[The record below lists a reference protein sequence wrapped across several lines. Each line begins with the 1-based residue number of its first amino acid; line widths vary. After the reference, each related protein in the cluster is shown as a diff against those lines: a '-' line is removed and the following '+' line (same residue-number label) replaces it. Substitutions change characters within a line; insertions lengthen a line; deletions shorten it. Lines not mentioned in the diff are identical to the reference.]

1 MVRMMLPKILPPTY
15 RGTAVRYLYYLSST
29 LHWSPAVVENGNGH
43 HSASVSGLE
52 PVEVRMSVPVWT
64 MPNSSGLVSEEL
76 PGDHY
81 GSNGIVPPFPLEI
94 EIQWKEKGDEYSW
107 AWASDLNF
115 GYEDNMGSGH
125 DSESSTMTSPTK
137 SGSLEPTFERAL
149 SFSSQPATP
158 KSLGK
163 DTMEPALPTPHLK
176 KTDEFM
182 PSSSQL
188 SFDSGSS
195 ALLLIS
201 ISQCFTLFVIRC

>member
-1 MVRMMLPKILPPTY
+1 
-15 RGTAVRYLYYLSST
+15 
-29 LHWSPAVVENGNGH
+29 
-43 HSASVSGLE
+43 
-52 PVEVRMSVPVWT
+52 MSVPVWT

-137 SGSLEPTFERAL
+137 SGSLEPAFERAL

-201 ISQCFTLFVIRC
+201 ISQCFTFFVIRC

>member
-1 MVRMMLPKILPPTY
+1 MEQRAIKPIFWILTENNW
-15 RGTAVRYLYYLSST
+15 RIVIIYLLCFLQWEREWLSLLTVPFGCLNKS
-29 LHWSPAVVENGNGH
+29 S
-43 HSASVSGLE
+43 SA
-52 PVEVRMSVPVWT
+52 W
-64 MPNSSGLVSEEL
+64 
-76 PGDHY
+76 
-81 GSNGIVPPFPLEI
+81 
-94 EIQWKEKGDEYSW
+94 Q

-115 GYEDNMGSGH
+115 GYEDNRGSGH

-137 SGSLEPTFERAL
+137 SGSLEPAFERAL

-201 ISQCFTLFVIRC
+201 ISQCFTLFVW